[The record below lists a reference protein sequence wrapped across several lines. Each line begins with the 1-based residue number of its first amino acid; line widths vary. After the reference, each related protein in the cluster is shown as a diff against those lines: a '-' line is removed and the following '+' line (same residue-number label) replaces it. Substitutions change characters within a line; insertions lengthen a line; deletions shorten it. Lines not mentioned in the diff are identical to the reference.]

1 MPSLAKFTNKP
12 KAKVPW
18 GLLIQSPLDYLD
30 SGCIPNGFIVR
41 DPSKWTKADIIRLG
55 AHWRS
60 LEAEG
65 KAIISFIGA
74 RKDDLPSEKPTKIRD
89 TGSKKPWMEIEDSE
103 EEGPTPSFSD
113 SEEETNKVSGKPK
126 RKSAWAK
133 NPHED
138 SPCAHAHQDQMQFLQ
153 SLSIMPQYQDLINIA
168 YTLSKVVS
176 GIIVILYLLMVNIFI
191 GI

>member
-30 SGCIPNGFIVR
+30 SGCIPDGFIVR

-55 AHWRS
+55 THWRS
-60 LEAEG
+60 LEAKG
-65 KAIISFIGA
+65 KAIITFIGA
-74 RKDDLPSEKPTKIRD
+74 RKDDLPLEKPTKIR
-89 TGSKKPWMEIEDSE
+89 TAGSKKPWMDIEDSE
-103 EEGPTPSFSD
+103 EDEPIPFSD

-126 RKSAWAK
+126 KKSAQAE

-138 SPCAHAHQDQMQFLQ
+138 SPCAHSHQDQIQFLR
-153 SLSIMPQYQDLINIA
+153 SLSIMPQYQDLIDIVH
-168 YTLSKVVS
+168 TLSKVVS
-176 GIIVILYLLMVNIFI
+176 GIIVILCLLMVNIFI